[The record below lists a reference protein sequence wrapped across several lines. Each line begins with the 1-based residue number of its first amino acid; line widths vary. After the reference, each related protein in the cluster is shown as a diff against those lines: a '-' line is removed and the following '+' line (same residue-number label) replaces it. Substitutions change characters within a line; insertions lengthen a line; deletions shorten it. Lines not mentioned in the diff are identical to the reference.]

1 MANQFGPGQ
10 GYDVELE
17 YIKANDDG
25 TEEVGKLDLSKG
37 PLEVKLSVPGIAAT
51 SITLDEATGLA
62 MAHIE
67 NNGSVGPFTASV
79 DADGDPSVAGEFL
92 LHWEADFEA
101 TPGMGATGVR
111 GKISA
116 VRPTPAP

>member
-1 MANQFGPGQ
+1 MANPFGPVQ

-17 YIKANDDG
+17 YVNVKADG
-25 TEEVGKLDLSKG
+25 SEEVGKLDLSKG
-37 PLEVKLSVPGIAAT
+37 PLEVKLSVPGIATTA
-51 SITLDEATGLA
+51 ITFDEATGIA
-62 MAHIE
+62 MAHIDH
-67 NNGSVGPFTASV
+67 NGSVGNFTASV